1 MLKNKRRFNTNDTL
15 SLFEDKLHR
24 VEASGSRRRNALV
37 ELSDK
42 LPSFDAVLSD
52 SRAAKVLEKRKPF
65 ADVTNGDGR
74 KKKRVRLPPFLR
86 SRKSKRPKSPPV
98 KRRSDKG
105 ATAKKE
111 EQAEVTDDE
120 DIVTTK
126 VIQEKEPDDDQ
137 GICVD
142 VQLQPPPGVHIYDCS
157 NYVVQVLRHLKD
169 RERDL
174 AVKPDFLKCCV
185 DITER
190 TRQVVVD
197 WMHAVIRSEKMQRQ
211 SFHIAVN
218 IMDRTL
224 SVFPTDLALIQL
236 VSSTSILLAAK
247 LNERYVPSVKR
258 LIRYTDDAYTKEQ
271 IYDMEK
277 LIVRKLNF
285 DLWPPTPYCFTSA
298 WYQTTETPSK
308 NQQFLT
314 AYLLDICVLCERGAS
329 LKPSLAAAAA
339 VCLSNRILGSGIWTT
354 AWEKWTGYTEEE
366 LLDAMKIMA
375 AVFQRQLTSECTNIQ
390 YFYKKPIAYSV
401 SCDVEIVQNVTW
413 KMLAEG
419 VRLRLI

>member
-1 MLKNKRRFNTNDTL
+1 MLKNKRKFNSNDTL

-86 SRKSKRPKSPPV
+86 SRKSKRPKSPFV
-98 KRRSDKG
+98 KRRSDKEVSS
-105 ATAKKE
+105 KKE
-111 EQAEVTDDE
+111 ERNEVSDE
-120 DIVTTK
+120 EEAVTTYVK
-126 VIQEKEPDDDQ
+126 DEKTSEDDQ

-142 VQLQPPPGVHIYDCS
+142 VELNPPPGVHVYDCS

-169 RERDL
+169 REKVL
-174 AVKPDFLKCCV
+174 SVKPDFLKSCV

-271 IYDMEK
+271 IYDMER
-277 LIVRKLNF
+277 IMIRKLNF

-298 WYQTTETPSK
+298 WYQTTESPSK
-308 NQQFLT
+308 SQQFLT
-314 AYLLDICVLCERGAS
+314 AYLLDISVLCERGAS
-329 LKPSLAAAAA
+329 FKPSLAAAAA
-339 VCLSNRILGSGIWTT
+339 ICLSNRILGSGVWTT
-354 AWEKWTGYTEEE
+354 AWEKWTGYNEDD
-366 LLDAMKIMA
+366 LLEPMKVMA

-401 SCDVEIVQNVTW
+401 SCDVEIVQSCLW
-413 KMLAEG
+413 KKLAEG